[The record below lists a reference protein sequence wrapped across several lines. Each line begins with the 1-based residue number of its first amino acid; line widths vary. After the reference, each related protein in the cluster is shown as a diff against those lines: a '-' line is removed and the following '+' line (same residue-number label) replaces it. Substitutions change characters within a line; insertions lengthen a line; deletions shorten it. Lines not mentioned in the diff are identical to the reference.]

1 MSDVN
6 ETMTEATHVASNVE
20 QCVLSN
26 DIMPC
31 RLKIT
36 MSLTI
41 SIGE

>member
-20 QCVLSN
+20 QCVLRN

-31 RLKIT
+31 RLKI

-41 SIGE
+41 GIGE